1 VDKSSNTSRYFIGVL
16 APELISQEII
26 EFQKHFDGKYKS
38 KGALRSPPHLTLI
51 SPFLLPKGK
60 EQSLIS
66 FLNNFSTVRTPFEIS
81 IDGFG
86 SFGVGVI
93 YAAIEK
99 STELKNIEKDL
110 ADVLRKRFNLKKSDG
125 SSFAFSPHVT
135 LAFKDL
141 TPPMFQLAWAEYAEK
156 LYRRKWQVT
165 GISLFQYSFDG
176 WKVLITSQ
184 FNSQQGEL
192 KLDF

>member
-1 VDKSSNTSRYFIGVL
+1 MDKSSNTSRYFIGVL

-110 ADVLRKRFNLKKSDG
+110 ADVLRKRFNLKKSD
-125 SSFAFSPHVT
+125 
-135 LAFKDL
+135 
-141 TPPMFQLAWAEYAEK
+141 
-156 LYRRKWQVT
+156 
-165 GISLFQYSFDG
+165 
-176 WKVLITSQ
+176 
-184 FNSQQGEL
+184 
-192 KLDF
+192 